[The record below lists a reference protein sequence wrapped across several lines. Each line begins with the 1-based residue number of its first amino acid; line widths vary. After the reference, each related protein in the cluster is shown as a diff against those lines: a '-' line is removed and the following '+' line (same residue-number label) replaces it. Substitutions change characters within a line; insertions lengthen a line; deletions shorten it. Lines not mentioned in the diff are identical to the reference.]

1 MIGSTTDHAVALTCY
16 LLALKMEAWLLLGYG
31 IPRGS
36 TAYVLT
42 REYIK
47 DAETPVYNIYDV
59 CYNEK
64 YNLTDPYCPVQKIF
78 CLVSGENVS
87 TYLQK
92 KKQFLNGIF
101 LNIQDSS
108 IKIIMFKFL
117 LM

>member
-1 MIGSTTDHAVALTCY
+1 MIGSINDHAVALTCY

-47 DAETPVYNIYDV
+47 DTETVYYIYDV

-64 YNLTDPYCPVQKIF
+64 YNLTDSYCPLQKIF
-78 CLVSGENVS
+78 CLVNGENVS
-87 TYLQK
+87 PYFQK
-92 KKQFLNGIF
+92 GIPYV
-101 LNIQDSS
+101 LS
-108 IKIIMFKFL
+108 L
-117 LM
+117 TR